1 MGQCGCCG
9 TGTYRSCAA
18 RGSAISIAS
27 DESSSI
33 IRCMH
38 KQGLLYMHMYM
49 YSPCATIAWA
59 SGRNLAPGRGGGRG
73 CVMIAQMEREGLC
86 AHAAPGILA
95 PARGSPADS
104 GTNKPHYAIVRK
116 RMRRNRFFFISL
128 RRSFCGGWVD
138 VVAPVLV

>member
-18 RGSAISIAS
+18 RWLS
-27 DESSSI
+27 DKHCVRRVI
-33 IRCMH
+33 INH
-38 KQGLLYMHMYM
+38 TLHAQTGVLYMHMYM

-95 PARGSPADS
+95 PARGGPADS

-116 RMRRNRFFFISL
+116 RMRRNRFLFISL